1 MVVGCGFGA
10 DHDLADTTARIRGID
25 DLDNIRVTH
34 SYDPDRLQQSPPS
47 TFCRFILP
55 ASQPWDYHFSNV
67 CLAGLSMNRGPDA
80 PGEDHPPKPEA
91 AKPMLNAAYLS
102 AAFPPADAARR
113 AGRQF
118 LG

>member
-1 MVVGCGFGA
+1 MP
-10 DHDLADTTARIRGID
+10 
-25 DLDNIRVTH
+25 
-34 SYDPDRLQQSPPS
+34 SWPPS
-47 TFCRFILP
+47 PLLRTTGTVRGTTPSPTAIPQSRKIMELG
-55 ASQPWDYHFSNV
+55 
-67 CLAGLSMNRGPDA
+67 LLSMNRGPDA

-118 LG
+118 LGLKSPGYRVHSAP